1 MDYSLALREKN
12 PLLFRQEYLGNFVAQ
27 CAVRDNKSNHCPEV
41 PVHYIER
48 NGERVGLC
56 ERCFQS
62 YQNGAFDKDRA
73 KRVAVEYRL
82 YIGQQPQPNIKTI
95 VRAATRYTPA
105 CNSLK
110 IVGRALR
117 KEYYES
123 ASVC

>member
-82 YIGQQPQPNIKTI
+82 YI
-95 VRAATRYTPA
+95 
-105 CNSLK
+105 L
-110 IVGRALR
+110 
-117 KEYYES
+117 
-123 ASVC
+123 